1 MDPAAFTFKQTQYPA
16 KEQAKLRVRIK
27 VPGPWF
33 ENLTASER
41 SEMNCTLYE
50 ALMRQRG
57 TYINSMEAHK
67 FSKRAGLP
75 CA

>member
-1 MDPAAFTFKQTQYPA
+1 M
-16 KEQAKLRVRIK
+16 
-27 VPGPWF
+27 PGPWF

-41 SEMNCTLYE
+41 SEMNINSVCTLYE

-67 FSKRAGLP
+67 FSKRAGQGYRVHDW
-75 CA
+75 